1 MLFRIGTSLTICF
14 AVLIG
19 SGLGLNKGMVLCID
33 GDGHLALESA
43 HEQHLHAHKE
53 ISDHLP
59 HEFPSGGEHGN
70 LHAAIEGC
78 FDAMVGSIHLRSA
91 APPSL
96 CPTDFPAAPYLIS
109 PNPDLQLSLVGD
121 WRRAD
126 SPSGAI
132 PRPEIACLSAIIL
145 LV

>member
-1 MLFRIGTSLTICF
+1 MFLRIGTSLTICF

-33 GDGHLALESA
+33 SDGHFALESA
-43 HEQHLHAHKE
+43 HEQHLRSHEE
-53 ISDHLP
+53 ITDHLP
-59 HEFPSGGEHGN
+59 HEFPAHGEHGE
-70 LHAAIEGC
+70 LHAAMEGC
-78 FDAMVGSIHLRSA
+78 FDATVGSVHLRSA

-96 CPTDFPAAPYLIS
+96 CPTDFPAAPHLIS
-109 PNPDLQLSLVGD
+109 PNPDLQSSLIGD

-126 SPSGAI
+126 SASGAI